1 MGLGLTIIVI
11 VLAALASA
19 AVCYF
24 AFVLPSTRRA
34 AKEREA
40 RATEIARLAAAAER
54 VPGLE
59 EESATLRAQLQDI
72 DRKKAALEAELEA
85 ERKSHEARV
94 QELTRMGA
102 ELEKKFSG
110 LASDVLGKNSE
121 SFLKLVS
128 ERFEKHS
135 ESAKN
140 DLEKR
145 RVAIETLVKPL
156 GESLSKFEHKVDAI
170 EKARTGAYEKITEQ
184 VKSLAEG
191 QTGLRSETSRLVQ
204 ALRRPETRGRW
215 GEYQLR
221 NVLEMAGMTKH
232 VDFVEQPTITG
243 AEGRLRPDV
252 IIHVPG
258 GTSIVV
264 DAKTPLDAY
273 LSAVDAPD
281 EESRERLLT
290 DHARQMR
297 EHVRALASREYS
309 KALPET
315 PDFVVMFVP
324 GESFFAAAIESDPDL
339 LEKAWRDKVLISTPT
354 TLIALVKMIAFGWQ
368 QEKLAENAQ
377 EVAAQ
382 GRDLYERIGT
392 FGRHLG
398 ALGKSLR
405 QTVEHYNRGVGS
417 LESRV
422 LPAARRFESLGVA
435 PASSSIPTLEPVELD
450 PREAQA
456 EELAEPPAEEA
467 AE

>member
-1 MGLGLTIIVI
+1 MGLGLTIVVI
-11 VLAALASA
+11 VLAALAGAVLGYAVFALRSA
-19 AVCYF
+19 
-24 AFVLPSTRRA
+24 R
-34 AKEREA
+34 K
-40 RATEIARLAAAAER
+40 ATESARVAADAAR
-54 VPGLE
+54 VPLLE
-59 EESATLRAQLQDI
+59 EENAGLRERLQ
-72 DRKKAALEAELEA
+72 AAETKTAASEAAREA

-102 ELEKKFSG
+102 ELERKFAG
-110 LASDVLGKNSE
+110 LASEALGKNSE

-135 ESAKN
+135 ESAKE

-145 RVAIETLVKPL
+145 RTAIETLVKPL
-156 GESLSKFEHKVDAI
+156 GESLSKFETKVDAI
-170 EKARTGAYEKITEQ
+170 EKAREGAYRAITEQ

-204 ALRRPETRGRW
+204 ALRRPQTRGRW

-221 NVLEMAGMTKH
+221 NVLDMAGMTEH
-232 VDFVEQPTITG
+232 VDFVEQSTLEG
-243 AEGRLRPDV
+243 DEGRLRPDV
-252 IIHVPG
+252 IIRVPG
-258 GTSIVV
+258 GKSIIV

-273 LSAVDAPD
+273 LNAVEASD
-281 EESRERLLT
+281 EETRERFVA
-290 DHARQMR
+290 DHARQVR
-297 EHVRALASREYS
+297 DHVRALSSRDYW

-315 PDFVVMFVP
+315 PEFVVMFVP
-324 GESFFAAAIESDPDL
+324 GESFFAAAVESDPAL
-339 LEKAWRDKVLISTPT
+339 FESAARQRVLISTPT
-354 TLIALVKMIAFGWQ
+354 TLIALVKTIAYGWQ

-377 EVAAQ
+377 AVAAQ

-392 FGRHLG
+392 FGKHLG

-405 QTVEHYNRGVGS
+405 QTVDHYNKGVGS

-422 LPAARRFESLGVA
+422 LPAARKFEELGVA
-435 PASSSIPTLEPVELD
+435 PAASSIPTLEPVELD

-456 EELAEPPAEEA
+456 EELIEARSKEA

>member
-11 VLAALASA
+11 VLAALAGA
-19 AVCYF
+19 AVCYV
-24 AFVLPSTRRA
+24 AFVLPSTRKA
-34 AKEREA
+34 AREREA

-59 EESATLRAQLQDI
+59 EEGTTLRAQLHESE
-72 DRKKAALEAELEA
+72 RELVALRTAREA
-85 ERKSHEARV
+85 ERKSHEERV

-102 ELEKKFSG
+102 ELEKKFAG
-110 LASDVLGKNSE
+110 LASDVLGKSSE
-121 SFLKLVS
+121 NFLKLAS
-128 ERFEKHS
+128 ERFEKHR
-135 ESAKN
+135 ESAKE

-145 RVAIETLVKPL
+145 QTAIETLVKPL
-156 GESLSKFEHKVDAI
+156 GESLTKFEHKVGEI
-170 EKARTGAYEKITEQ
+170 EKARAGAYEKITEQ

-232 VDFVEQPTITG
+232 ADFVEQPTIKG
-243 AEGRLRPDV
+243 DEGRLRPDV

-258 GTSIVV
+258 GTSIIV

-273 LSAVDAPD
+273 LSAMDAPD
-281 EESRERLLT
+281 EESRERLLA

-309 KALPET
+309 KALPEA

-354 TLIALVKMIAFGWQ
+354 TLIALVKTIAFGWQ

-377 EVAAQ
+377 VVAAQ
-382 GRDLYERIGT
+382 GRDLYERIKV
-392 FGRHLG
+392 FGGHMG
-398 ALGKSLR
+398 DLGKSLR
-405 QTVEHYNRGVGS
+405 QTVDRYNKGVGS

-422 LPAARRFESLGVA
+422 LPAARKFESLGVA
-435 PASSSIPTLEPVELD
+435 PASSSIPPLEPVELD

-456 EELAEPPAEEA
+456 EELAEPRTEEA